1 VNSKEASVK
10 NPDRAWPSLMGDAFG
25 HHLWASLRLI
35 DACLELSPEQLAT
48 VVPGTYGSILSTA
61 RHFVGGD
68 AFYLA
73 GIKGNPSLLL
83 DEDRLGLPE
92 LRAAMARQAD
102 LWLRIL
108 ADDPDPETIVEEVE
122 EGYRRQAPI
131 GFRLAQAIY
140 HGTDH
145 RSQICTGLTL
155 LGIEPPG
162 IEVWDYGLATGRS
175 TESWPF
181 P

>member
-1 VNSKEASVK
+1 MKQASLTSR
-10 NPDRAWPSLMGDAFG
+10 DRAWPSLMGDAFG

-35 DACLELSPEQLAT
+35 DACLELSPEQLEMS
-48 VVPGTYGSILSTA
+48 VPGTYGSILSTA

-73 GIKGNPSLLL
+73 AIMGDPSLLL
-83 DEDRLGLPE
+83 AEDRLGLME
-92 LRAAMARQAD
+92 LRAAMERQAD
-102 LWLRIL
+102 LWRRIL
-108 ADDPDPETIVEEVE
+108 ADDPGPETIVDEVE
-122 EGYRRQAPI
+122 EGYRRQATI

-145 RSQICTGLTL
+145 RSQICTGLTV
-155 LGIEPPG
+155 LGVEPPG

-175 TESWPF
+175 TESWLSS
-181 P
+181 

>member
-1 VNSKEASVK
+1 MTKRDGV
-10 NPDRAWPSLMGDAFG
+10 WPSLMGDAFA
-25 HHLWASLRLI
+25 HHVWASLRLI
-35 DACLELSPEQLAT
+35 DACLELSQDQLGTA
-48 VVPGTYGSILSTA
+48 VPGTYGSILGTA

-73 GIKGNPSLLL
+73 GITRDPSLLL

-92 LRAAMARQAD
+92 LRAAMERQAD
-102 LWLRIL
+102 LWLQIL
-108 ADDPDPETIVEEVE
+108 GADPDPETIVEEVE
-122 EGYRRQAPI
+122 DGGYRREAPI

-175 TESWPF
+175 RETWPSA
-181 P
+181 

>member
-1 VNSKEASVK
+1 MSEIAA
-10 NPDRAWPSLMGDAFG
+10 PDQNRAWPSLMGDALA
-25 HHLWASLRLI
+25 HHLWATLRLI
-35 DACLELSPEQLAT
+35 DACTKLSPEQLET
-48 VVPGTYGSILSTA
+48 TVPGTYGSILSTM

-73 GIKGNPSLLL
+73 GITGDPSLLL

-92 LRAAMARQAD
+92 LGAAMERQAN
-102 LWLRIL
+102 LWHRIL

-122 EGYRRQAPI
+122 EGFRRQAPM
-131 GFRLAQAIY
+131 GLRLAQAIH

-145 RSQICTGLTL
+145 RSQICTGLTM
-155 LGIEPPG
+155 LGVEPPG

-175 TESWPF
+175 IESWPSA
-181 P
+181 